1 MRNKH
6 ANTCQRLQP
15 GMEESV
21 GVWADGGGG
30 ESRGGNNI
38 RSKEITDLNHVTL
51 EFTFEFH

>member
-15 GMEESV
+15 GMEEKR
-21 GVWADGGGG
+21 GVVVVVGG

-38 RSKEITDLNHVTL
+38 RSKETTDLNHVPL
-51 EFTFEFH
+51 EFRFVFH